1 MPAVE
6 SARHPATWLVTA
18 WAWPLWWAVQ
28 GTAAGPYARR
38 DAERWAQCLDRPQ
51 LDRLPECARFGWLV
65 ASHPEFRSLVH
76 YRLTPLPWP
85 VRLLLRLVYRPLPTL
100 HLNCAEIGP
109 GLFIEHGFATTLTA
123 RTVGRDCRVNQQV
136 TVGHTGRG
144 QPVIGD
150 RVSIGA
156 GAVVVG
162 PVTVGGDAC
171 IGANATV
178 VRDVPPGAVMLAPA
192 AVAR

>member
-1 MPAVE
+1 VPAVE

-18 WAWPLWWAVQ
+18 WAWPLWRAVQ
-28 GTAAGPYARR
+28 ATAAGPYTRR
-38 DAERWAQCLDRPQ
+38 DAERWAQCLARPQ
-51 LDRLPECARFGWLV
+51 LTRLPEAARFGWLV
-65 ASHPEFRSLVH
+65 ARHPEFRSLVH
-76 YRLTPLPWP
+76 YRLSPLPWP
-85 VRLLLRLVYRPLPTL
+85 VRVVLRAGYRPLPTL
-100 HLNCAEIGP
+100 HLNCAVIGP

-136 TVGHTGRG
+136 TVGHTGHG

-162 PVTVGGDAC
+162 PMTVGDGARID
-171 IGANATV
+171 ANATV

-192 AVAR
+192 AIAR

>member
-1 MPAVE
+1 VPAVE
-6 SARHPATWLVTA
+6 SARSPVTWLVTA
-18 WAWPLWWAVQ
+18 WARPLWWAVQ
-28 GTAAGPYARR
+28 ATAAAPCTRR
-38 DAERWAQCLDRPQ
+38 DAERWAQCLTGPR
-51 LDRLPECARFGWLV
+51 LERLPEGARFGWLV
-65 ASHPEFRSLVH
+65 ARHPEFRSLVH
-76 YRLTPLPWP
+76 YRLTPLPWG
-85 VRLLLRLVYRPLPTL
+85 VRLLLRVAYRPLPSL
-100 HLNCAEIGP
+100 HLNCAVIGP
-109 GLFIEHGFATTLTA
+109 GLFIEHGFSTTLTA

-136 TVGHTGRG
+136 TVGHTWRG

-162 PVTVGGDAC
+162 PVTVGDDAR

-178 VRDVPPGAVMLAPA
+178 VRDVPTGAVMLAPA

>member
-1 MPAVE
+1 M
-6 SARHPATWLVTA
+6 TA
-18 WAWPLWWAVQ
+18 WAWPLWRVVRA
-28 GTAAGPYARR
+28 TAAGPYTRR
-38 DAERWAQCLDRPQ
+38 DAERWAECLDRPQ

-76 YRLTPLPWP
+76 YRLTPLPWA
-85 VRLLLRLVYRPLPTL
+85 VRVLLRALYRPLSTL
-100 HLNCAEIGP
+100 HLNCAVIGP

-162 PVTVGGDAC
+162 PVTVGDDAR

-178 VRDVPPGAVMLAPA
+178 VRDVPPGAVMLAPP
-192 AVAR
+192 AVPR

>member
-1 MPAVE
+1 VPAVE
-6 SARHPATWLVTA
+6 SVRHPATWLVTA
-18 WAWPLWWAVQ
+18 WAWPLWRAVQ
-28 GTAAGPYARR
+28 RSAAGPYAHR
-38 DAERWAQCLDRPQ
+38 DAERWAQCLDRPALQ
-51 LDRLPECARFGWLV
+51 RLPGSARFGWLV
-65 ASHPEFRSLVH
+65 ARHPEFRSLVH
-76 YRLTPLPWP
+76 YRLTPLPWL
-85 VRLLLRLVYRPLPTL
+85 VRRLLRLVYRPLPTL
-100 HLNCAEIGP
+100 HLNCAVIGP

-162 PVTVGGDAC
+162 PVTVGDDAC